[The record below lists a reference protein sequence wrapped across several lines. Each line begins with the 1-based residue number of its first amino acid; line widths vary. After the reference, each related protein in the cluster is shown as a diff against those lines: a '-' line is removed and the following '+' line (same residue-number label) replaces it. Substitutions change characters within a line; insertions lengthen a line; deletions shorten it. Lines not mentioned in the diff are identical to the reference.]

1 MNYILHIII
10 LLEIY
15 IILALSLNLKVG
27 FTGLLSLAQA
37 IFYGIGAYVTSLG
50 MVKLGIPFLAAM
62 LLAILVNILFSLVIA
77 FVASRLRELYFAL
90 ATLAF
95 QIIMHAIIYNWIG
108 LTNGP
113 YGIAGIPRPEFLGIQ
128 FNNLTSF
135 ALLGLFFLLITL
147 LFFYWFQKTP
157 FCRILKSTRDDE
169 LAVTALGKDPRYF
182 KSVSICISGAFAAI
196 AGSLYATYVTYI
208 DPTSFTI
215 DESILIISI
224 IIIGG
229 TGNIS
234 GPVSGA
240 LFYILLPEVLKFVN
254 IPDPVAAN
262 LRMII
267 YGLILIMIVRYKP
280 NGFFGTYVFK

>member
-1 MNYILHIII
+1 MNYFLHIAI

-27 FTGLLSLAQA
+27 FTGLMSLAQA

-62 LLAILVNILFSLVIA
+62 ALAISVNILFSLVIA
-77 FVASRLRELYFAL
+77 FIASRLRELYFAL

-95 QIIMHAIIYNWIG
+95 QIIMYAVIYNWIG

-113 YGIAGIPRPEFLGIQ
+113 YGIAGIPRPEILGIQ
-128 FNNLTSF
+128 FNNLPSF

-147 LFFYWFQKTP
+147 AFFYRFQKTP
-157 FCRILKSTRDDE
+157 FCRILESTRDDE

-182 KSVSICISGAFAAI
+182 KSVGICISGAFAAI
-196 AGSLYATYVTYI
+196 AGSLYGTYITYI

-215 DESILIISI
+215 DESILLISI
-224 IIIGG
+224 VIIGG
-229 TGNIS
+229 SGNIL

-240 LFYILLPEVLKFVN
+240 LFYILLPEVLKFIN
-254 IPDPVAAN
+254 IPDSVAAN

-267 YGLILIMIVRYKP
+267 YGLVLIMIVRYRP
-280 NGFFGTYVFK
+280 NGFLGKYVFK